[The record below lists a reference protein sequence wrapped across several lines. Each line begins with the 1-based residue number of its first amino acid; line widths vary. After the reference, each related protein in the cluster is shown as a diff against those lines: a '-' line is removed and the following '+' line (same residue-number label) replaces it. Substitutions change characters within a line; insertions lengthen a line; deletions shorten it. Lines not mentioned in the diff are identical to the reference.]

1 MADLFSVSASGME
14 EKRIRMNIIASN
26 LANVETTRTAT
37 GGAYRRK
44 DIVFETHGQVD
55 FGTHLKAASAAYNN
69 GVKVSGVIEDAR
81 PLKYKFEPGHPDADK
96 TGYVAYPNVNAA
108 EEMVNMIAA
117 TRSHETMIAIEKA
130 NLSFNLMVQV
140 RNKLVQ
146 AYEEIMRTQV

>member
-14 EKRIRMNIIASN
+14 AQRLRMNIIASN

-44 DIVFETHGQVD
+44 DIVFETQSHLD
-55 FGTHLKAASAAYNN
+55 FGEHLKNASASYNN

-81 PLKYKFEPGHPDADK
+81 PLKYKYEPGHPDADK

-117 TRSHETMIAIEKA
+117 TRSYEANVTAFKA
-130 NLSFNLMVQV
+130 TREMALKALELGQ
-140 RNKLVQ
+140 
-146 AYEEIMRTQV
+146 

>member
-14 EKRIRMNIIASN
+14 AQRLRMNIIASN

-44 DIVFETHGQVD
+44 DIVFETQGQVD
-55 FGTHLKAASAAYNN
+55 FGTHLKAASAAYNY
-69 GVKVSGVIEDAR
+69 GVKVSGIIEDAR
-81 PLKYKFEPGHPDADK
+81 PLKYKYEPGHPDADK

-117 TRSHETMIAIEKA
+117 TRSYEANVTAFKA
-130 NLSFNLMVQV
+130 TREMALKALELGQLQV
-140 RNKLVQ
+140 TKG
-146 AYEEIMRTQV
+146 EE